1 MEQFNH
7 KISKLKKELINISF
21 DLNYFKTNNHKT
33 ISRIIDNLNTIQNK
47 SKIQTINTTND
58 NIIKHNTTN
67 SNSNTLN
74 NYKMNLC
81 YTKKS
86 VSLEKNCLYPFKQTN
101 NNTDI
106 ISLSECNLINNN
118 NNNKKRSISSYL
130 NNNKQKNKIYIKN
143 DLIDDLA
150 IYDKIDSKKII
161 DKNNY
166 IFLYNEDNIKQKNNP
181 SNKYITLDD
190 KYFDDKENQNIKS
203 NYNHQN
209 SNKDNNIYSYNHN
222 LTNNRNKNKYNYN
235 FLYNKTLSMIE
246 NEKNDIKIKSN
257 KKNLIIKDNC
267 KTFQNMNN
275 IEPKIE
281 IIELNSLG
289 YNYNYKKNKNSINE
303 HPYINNMN
311 INNNISQKIKSDN
324 LFNETNMKNNINI
337 YNNQKINTFREKILT
352 NSNNKQKNINDN
364 INLNNNKLSKNNIM
378 NQIKEKLDVN
388 NFEEAKIKI
397 NNLMKCQNFFKNV
410 ENIYCKYNNE
420 RNYNINDILLWIFSI
435 CKCYSNNKY
444 KSYFNKIMKF
454 HNLENIEELKFFVN
468 KYIEK

>member
-118 NNNKKRSISSYL
+118 NNKKRSISSYL

-150 IYDKIDSKKII
+150 IYDKIDSKK
-161 DKNNY
+161 
-166 IFLYNEDNIKQKNNP
+166 
-181 SNKYITLDD
+181 
-190 KYFDDKENQNIKS
+190 
-203 NYNHQN
+203 
-209 SNKDNNIYSYNHN
+209 
-222 LTNNRNKNKYNYN
+222 
-235 FLYNKTLSMIE
+235 
-246 NEKNDIKIKSN
+246 
-257 KKNLIIKDNC
+257 
-267 KTFQNMNN
+267 
-275 IEPKIE
+275 
-281 IIELNSLG
+281 
-289 YNYNYKKNKNSINE
+289 
-303 HPYINNMN
+303 
-311 INNNISQKIKSDN
+311 
-324 LFNETNMKNNINI
+324 
-337 YNNQKINTFREKILT
+337 
-352 NSNNKQKNINDN
+352 
-364 INLNNNKLSKNNIM
+364 
-378 NQIKEKLDVN
+378 
-388 NFEEAKIKI
+388 
-397 NNLMKCQNFFKNV
+397 
-410 ENIYCKYNNE
+410 
-420 RNYNINDILLWIFSI
+420 
-435 CKCYSNNKY
+435 
-444 KSYFNKIMKF
+444 
-454 HNLENIEELKFFVN
+454 
-468 KYIEK
+468 